1 MKLPTRANRKNNNN
15 FYSRKFI
22 IRIPLYFIRMRTWV
36 IPDIHGCIR
45 TLRALIED
53 VIQLRKD
60 DALIF
65 LGDVI
70 DRGPDSQ
77 GVIDY
82 IMQLGYDGIKTNVIR
97 GNHEDYMAR
106 VYRDEMA
113 KSGLRKLFG
122 LKSVTY
128 REWML
133 YGGENTLQSF
143 NTFNVTDIPVKYI
156 EWIES
161 LDFYM
166 KWKDFLIVHAGF
178 NFENDDIFSDTISMM
193 WIREYKI
200 DPKKLGKYKI
210 IHGHVPVTLDFIH
223 QSITSNS
230 FQFIDLDNGVYLNDK
245 PGYGNLLAL
254 ELNTMELLVQPNID
268 F

>member
-1 MKLPTRANRKNNNN
+1 MGI
-15 FYSRKFI
+15 FFI
-22 IRIPLYFIRMRTWV
+22 MRTWV
-36 IPDIHGCIR
+36 IPDVHGCLQ
-45 TLRALIED
+45 TLRALVEDMIEL
-53 VIQLRKD
+53 QKD

-70 DRGPDSQ
+70 DRGPQSK

-82 IMQLGYDGIKTNVIR
+82 IFKLSESGIDTTVIR
-97 GNHEDYMAR
+97 GNHEEYMAK
-106 VYRDEMA
+106 VFRDEQN
-113 KSGLRKLFG
+113 KSVLRKLFG
-122 LKSVTY
+122 LKSGSY
-128 REWML
+128 KEWMK

-143 NTFNVTDIPVKYI
+143 NAYQVSAIPENYI

-161 LDFYM
+161 LPFYM
-166 KWKDFLIVHAGF
+166 EWKNFLIVHAGF
-178 NFENDDIFSDTISMM
+178 NFESDDIFGDTQSMM

-200 DPKKLGKYKI
+200 DPKKLGNRKI

-230 FQFIDLDNGVYLNDK
+230 FNFIDLDNGVYLTGK

-254 ELNTMELLVQPNID
+254 ELNTMKLHVQPNLD